1 VSASPQPDAPGPPAG
16 PERIGELVR
25 DTLGVLAPGPD
36 VDLIETGLIDSLA
49 LVTLIAELESEFD
62 IQFPLESFDVEDF
75 RTLERMAAVV
85 NATRGKSG

>member
-1 VSASPQPDAPGPPAG
+1 MPDSFASA
-16 PERIGELVR
+16 ERIGELVR

-36 VDLIETGLIDSLA
+36 VDLIDTGLIDSLA

-75 RTLERMAAVV
+75 RTLERIAAAV

>member
-1 VSASPQPDAPGPPAG
+1 MPGSFASA
-16 PERIGELVR
+16 ERIGELVR

-75 RTLERMAAVV
+75 RTLESTAAVV
-85 NATRGKSG
+85 NATRGPSG